1 MRKNYPFLPIFALL
15 LVGLS
20 ACAQTLETASP
31 QAVSLLPS
39 PTAQSATS
47 IPLSNSPANTLA
59 PTQAGSFTD
68 PFAYCAA
75 VVTIDTP
82 DSRYT
87 GPQMPDALLQG
98 LKKASGAAA
107 DAPNELFT
115 NGGYWRCMDGKV
127 YACTVGANLPCAAK
141 ANTNKTPTQ
150 AETDFC
156 QANPTADIPAV
167 VTGHESIYAW
177 TCKQGKPQIDQ
188 QVFHVDPQG
197 FIAEIWYAIPA
208 PVQ

>member
-1 MRKNYPFLPIFALL
+1 MRKIHCFFTILLALF
-15 LVGLS
+15 LVGLP
-20 ACAQTLETASP
+20 ACTQAP
-31 QAVSLLPS
+31 QAATLLPS

-47 IPLSNSPANTLA
+47 TTVSNSPANTLA
-59 PTQAGSFTD
+59 PTLAVSFTD

-87 GPQMPDALLQG
+87 GPHMPDALLQG

-115 NGGYWRCMDGKV
+115 NGGYWRCMDRKV

-150 AETDFC
+150 AEIDFC

-208 PVQ
+208 PIQ